1 VVADGGTLIDVVD
14 SLVAELRSASP
25 LPRGLPSAAAATD
38 GQPA

>member
-14 SLVAELRSASP
+14 TLVAELRSASP
-25 LPRGLPSAAAATD
+25 LPRRLPSAAPAAN